1 MDIREFA
8 VMVKKSGVS
17 IDKCAKV
24 FRMAQLL
31 KYLGIRKNN
40 KIGDWDYDDAKEN
53 SSFIQVK
60 RYNCK
65 KLGIHSEIVSTWIKD
80 LLDCYSYDLD
90 NSVQTSDRNFLE

>member
-53 SSFIQVK
+53 S
-60 RYNCK
+60 
-65 KLGIHSEIVSTWIKD
+65 
-80 LLDCYSYDLD
+80 
-90 NSVQTSDRNFLE
+90 